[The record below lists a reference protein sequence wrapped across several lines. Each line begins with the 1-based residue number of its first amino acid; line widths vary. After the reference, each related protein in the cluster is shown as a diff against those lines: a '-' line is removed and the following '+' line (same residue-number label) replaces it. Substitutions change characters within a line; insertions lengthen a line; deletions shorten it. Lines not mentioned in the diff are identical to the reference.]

1 MYILGHDTD
10 LLKDREAIRFLD
22 VDGVLAVYGF
32 GDDGVYVVK
41 DDRDYDE
48 FLKTHDVYE
57 SAQAPAFMKAYVE
70 TCCDP
75 ARTFVISRSYTDV
88 EDDQKIRFIRREYP
102 QIPPE
107 NILFVRGT
115 SKTDIAR
122 QVLEERFGGLS
133 AKHLC
138 IDDTLDHLQKYQDAG
153 LCGVHISSLLLLAE
167 LKGE

>member
-1 MYILGHDTD
+1 MYILGHDED
-10 LLKDREAIRFLD
+10 LLKDRDVIRFFD

-48 FLKTHDVYE
+48 YLKTHDVYE
-57 SAQAPAFMKAYVE
+57 TARAPEFMKAYVE
-70 TCCDP
+70 ACCDP
-75 ARTFVISRSYTDV
+75 AKSFVISRSYTDV

-115 SKTDIAR
+115 AKTDIAR
-122 QVLEERFGGLS
+122 QVLQERFGGLS

-138 IDDTLDHLQKYQDAG
+138 IDDTLDHLEKYQAEG
-153 LCGVHISSLLLLAE
+153 LRAVHISSLLLLAE